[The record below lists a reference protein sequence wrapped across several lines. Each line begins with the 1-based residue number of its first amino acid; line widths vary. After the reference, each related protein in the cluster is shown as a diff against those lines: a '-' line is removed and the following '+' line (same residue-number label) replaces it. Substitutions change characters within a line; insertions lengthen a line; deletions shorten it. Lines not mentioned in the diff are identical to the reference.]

1 VHEILLCRLHS
12 PSVSAACCSAYC
24 TVVLQICAA
33 SNYGGVCFTQPL
45 KVFVYSADAV
55 RDFGDFDVTAA
66 ATAAAAGLDVAAA
79 AAAAAG
85 RGGSMSD
92 NTSCSDDSMSGCC
105 EQLLPCVALLQGLE
119 LMAMGDAC
127 SDKSVITTPDTPDIT
142 EDNSA
147 DDVSC
152 DSASQKSAAAAADEM
167 GAAGDG
173 MVVGSCLD
181 LESFG
186 CDAAENAVLGGVE
199 SAAEVCGLLLL
210 PAGSGSENGA
220 AENFD
225 CMSVASE
232 ATGLVGGSGS
242 GCGDSAAAAAVEAE
256 MGEVTSACA

>member
-1 VHEILLCRLHS
+1 VYCNNACADFALFPALTLCLCCLPLCLRVASCFLL
-12 PSVSAACCSAYC
+12 
-24 TVVLQICAA
+24 LQICAA

-55 RDFGDFDVTAA
+55 RDFGDFDVSAA

-127 SDKSVITTPDTPDIT
+127 SDKTAVSTPDTPDIT
-142 EDNSA
+142 EDNSV

-152 DSASQKSAAAAADEM
+152 DNASQKSAAADDEARDA
-167 GAAGDG
+167 GDAGDG

-181 LESFG
+181 FESLG
-186 CDAAENAVLGGVE
+186 CGAAENA
-199 SAAEVCGLLLL
+199 APAEVCGLLLL
-210 PAGSGSENGA
+210 PSGSGSENGA

-232 ATGLVGGSGS
+232 ATSLVGGG
-242 GCGDSAAAAAVEAE
+242 GDSAAAAVEAE
-256 MGEVTSACA
+256 MGEVTSACV